1 MIQKKAPGWLT
12 PPAEVSLMTGTD
24 LMLKWKELVTQQE
37 VGITLHSTWF
47 AFGIHHHHLL
57 RGLIISLQVLEASWS
72 ITQSDNK
79 SK

>member
-1 MIQKKAPGWLT
+1 
-12 PPAEVSLMTGTD
+12 
-24 LMLKWKELVTQQE
+24 MLKWKELVTQQE